1 MQSNKTCPLVEQ
13 YLGYLVVIKGRSE
26 NTVKEYRTDLLMFFS
41 FVMVSRNI
49 PIPGKNFARVDLEFI
64 NTINLNDMYAFIAY
78 CQTELHAS
86 PGTRA
91 RKIVSI
97 RQFWKYLKT
106 KAHLIDNNIAE
117 ELETPKLPKRIP
129 KYLSLEDSVRLLIQC
144 EKSPRDHCIITI
156 FLNCA
161 LRLSELAGLNISQ
174 IDNNVICLIGKGN
187 KERKIF
193 LTPAAKKS
201 IHEWLQ
207 IRGSLDIPP
216 TDALFISRNKRRMT
230 TRAIQNVVKKY
241 VIASGLDPKSIS
253 THKLR
258 HTAATLMYKYGR
270 VDIRSLQKILG
281 HESVA
286 TTEIYTHI
294 DEQQLQSAVNS
305 NPLAM
310 MFN

>member
-1 MQSNKTCPLVEQ
+1 MQSNKTCQLIEQ
-13 YLGYLVVIKGRSE
+13 YLGYLSVIKNRSE
-26 NTVKEYRTDLLMFFS
+26 NTILEYRIDLLMFFS
-41 FVMVSRNI
+41 YIMKSRSINVADN
-49 PIPGKNFARVDLEFI
+49 NFSQVDLEFI
-64 NTINLNDMYAFIAY
+64 KSITLNDMYSFITY
-78 CQTELHAS
+78 CQKTLNSSA
-86 PGTRA
+86 GTRA

-106 KAHLIDNNIAE
+106 KVHVIDNNIAE

-129 KYLSLEDSVRLLIQC
+129 KYLNLEESVRLLLEC
-144 EKSPRDHCIITI
+144 KKSPRDHCIITI

-161 LRLSELAGLNISQ
+161 LRLSELSSLNINQ
-174 IDNNVICLIGKGN
+174 VNNDILSVVGKGN

-201 IHEWLQ
+201 INNWLH
-207 IRGSLDIPP
+207 IRNSINVN
-216 TDALFISRNKRRMT
+216 TNALFISRNNKRIT

-241 VIASGLDPKSIS
+241 VITSGLDPKSIS

-270 VDIRSLQKILG
+270 VDIRSLQQILG

-294 DEQQLQSAVNS
+294 DEHQLQSAVNS